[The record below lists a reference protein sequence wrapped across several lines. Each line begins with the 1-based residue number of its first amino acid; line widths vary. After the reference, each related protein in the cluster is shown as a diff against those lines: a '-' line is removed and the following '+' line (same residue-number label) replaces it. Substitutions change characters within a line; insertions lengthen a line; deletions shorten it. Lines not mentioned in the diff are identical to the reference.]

1 MTIQLLEGE
10 FNATDAVELITKL
23 IEVKIKFHES
33 KISISQQEEDIKSR
47 ETKIKVLQN
56 SLYEARIFL
65 NLKNENV
72 NINASLKIE

>member
-33 KISISQQEEDIKSR
+33 KISISQQEEDIKSS